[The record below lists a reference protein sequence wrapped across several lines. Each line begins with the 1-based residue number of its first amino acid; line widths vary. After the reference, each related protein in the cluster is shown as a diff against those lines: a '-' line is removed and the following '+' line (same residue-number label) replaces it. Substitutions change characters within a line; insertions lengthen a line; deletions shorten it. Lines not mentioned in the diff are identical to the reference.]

1 MKRALAERAKQSGLP
16 NGVAAEA
23 EAEAASS
30 PAVVE
35 KAITSSRTT
44 TTPEQPPPFVSS
56 STTTTFGLSSSSSRG
71 PPVVVGSSAET
82 KTTTTLAPLNHP
94 ATTRTTMAPPPPT
107 PSPRPKKRT
116 RETKNLSLL
125 LEEEEEKDDSNAS
138 AFYLRHQNRALASEL
153 RTRMYQC
160 LRMEQERDYR
170 RLQTSL
176 ALQGLQALQATWT
189 QLETSLWLQNGCGTT
204 TATATAPAPVT
215 VVPSSSSSRKQEGGA
230 PTAAAAAAAAAPVST
245 GSGTSVELIGA
256 LLDSLAALGAATKR
270 RRRIRGD
277 DDDDDD
283 ASSSSSSSS
292 NEDLPSYAA
301 NDDTAKILEDAE
313 QRQPLEDLLQFS
325 DNVANRAATLQRWIW
340 SLLQRVEQ
348 QPAAASNHNSTTSTT
363 TTTVVV
369 QQEPPAAVAAAAT
382 AVAAATATATHYL
395 EQQVARLQS
404 KNKTLK
410 AQLKELARSRDEMS
424 ESDKRVR
431 RGLYRL
437 AAGRVQLKEV
447 LKAIVTSDQDKE
459 AAAAWMEAAPSAV
472 VLSNAAAATAATNSN
487 SNNSNSHPTAQVKT
501 EGEKETTEHNSAVVV
516 AQWKK
521 QVADLEQVASAR
533 DEQIKKVREKRIPS
547 VFFLLLLTQPMT
559 FFVFC
564 FCPPNNPS
572 IHPSIHRSIH
582 NTTQHHHH
590 LTTAAVIR
598 TGRTNETY

>member
-1 MKRALAERAKQSGLP
+1 
-16 NGVAAEA
+16 
-23 EAEAASS
+23 
-30 PAVVE
+30 
-35 KAITSSRTT
+35 
-44 TTPEQPPPFVSS
+44 
-56 STTTTFGLSSSSSRG
+56 
-71 PPVVVGSSAET
+71 
-82 KTTTTLAPLNHP
+82 
-94 ATTRTTMAPPPPT
+94 
-107 PSPRPKKRT
+107 
-116 RETKNLSLL
+116 
-125 LEEEEEKDDSNAS
+125 
-138 AFYLRHQNRALASEL
+138 
-153 RTRMYQC
+153 MYQC

-204 TATATAPAPVT
+204 TAPPPAPAPPPVT

-230 PTAAAAAAAAAPVST
+230 PTAAAAAAAAPVST

-270 RRRIRGD
+270 RRRIRGDDD

-369 QQEPPAAVAAAAT
+369 QQEPPPAT
-382 AVAAATATATHYL
+382 ATATATHYL

-472 VLSNAAAATAATNSN
+472 VLSNAAAAAATAATNSN

-547 VFFLLLLTQPMT
+547 VFF
-559 FFVFC
+559 FFF
-564 FCPPNNPS
+564 S
-572 IHPSIHRSIH
+572 H
-582 NTTQHHHH
+582 NQ
-590 LTTAAVIR
+590 
-598 TGRTNETY
+598 